1 MKDKY
6 LTIPFLLC
14 ILVFVLSAIGSG
26 VAFSY
31 SSIYMVA
38 IVNVTAIALV
48 IFINEIAQR
57 RRENEES

>member
-14 ILVFVLSAIGSG
+14 MLVFVLSAIGSG

-31 SSIYMVA
+31 SSIYMVP
-38 IVNVTAIALV
+38 IISVTAIALV

>member
-6 LTIPFLLC
+6 SILPFLLC
-14 ILVFVLSAIGSG
+14 TFVFVLSTIGSG
-26 VAFSY
+26 VAFSFD
-31 SSIYMVA
+31 SIYMVPV
-38 IVNVTAIALV
+38 ISITAIALV

>member
-1 MKDKY
+1 M
-6 LTIPFLLC
+6 
-14 ILVFVLSAIGSG
+14 LVFVLSAIGSG

>member
-6 LTIPFLLC
+6 SIVPFLLC
-14 ILVFVLSAIGSG
+14 MLVFTLTAIGSG
-26 VAFSY
+26 VAFSS
-31 SSIYMVA
+31 SSIYMVPA
-38 IVNVTAIALV
+38 ISITAIALV

>member
-14 ILVFVLSAIGSG
+14 MLVFVLSAIGSG

-31 SSIYMVA
+31 SSIYMVP
-38 IVNVTAIALV
+38 IINVTVIALV

>member
-31 SSIYMVA
+31 SSIYMVP
-38 IVNVTAIALV
+38 IINVTVIALV